1 MNKRLLI
8 ALLLPLLLGCCT
20 QNQLILD
27 PFYDGESLMILDEQ
41 DIAEFEALMSDI
53 ATPEN
58 EYKRKTKSRDF
69 FDSQDI
75 LSSVQDTQP
84 TLGICRSGEKEYYY
98 HIERD
103 PRGTYIS
110 DLNLGVTDYVISQ
123 EKFDQIQEFIR
134 LHTPA
139 PAEEEAPE
147 DGEAEG
153 EEKSAEE
160 SEDDAAPEE
169 EAAEEESET
178 EE

>member
-1 MNKRLLI
+1 MNKRRYLAHLF
-8 ALLLPLLLGCCT
+8 LPLVLSCCT

-27 PFYDGESLMILDEQ
+27 PFYEGESLMIQDEQ
-41 DIAEFEALMSDI
+41 AIAEFEAMMADV

-58 EYKRKTKSRDF
+58 EYQRKAKNKGF

-98 HIERD
+98 HIEKD

-110 DLNLGVTDYVISQ
+110 DLNLGVTDYIIRP
-123 EKFDQIQEFIR
+123 EKFEQIQEFIR
-134 LHTPA
+134 LHTPST
-139 PAEEEAPE
+139 PEEEEDEEEATDEPAA
-147 DGEAEG
+147 D
-153 EEKSAEE
+153 E
-160 SEDDAAPEE
+160 SEA
-169 EAAEEESET
+169 EESET